1 MGEKLHEIRRKKS
14 VFVEEVQSYEAKTIR
29 ACDTIFIKSANNLI
43 CKVFRFAVILIESGG
58 KGLLNCQ
65 RIACMRK

>member
-1 MGEKLHEIRRKKS
+1 MGEKLHEVRREKS

-29 ACDTIFIKSANNLI
+29 ACDTIFVKSANNLI
-43 CKVFRFAVILIESGG
+43 CKVFRFAVILIESSG

-65 RIACMRK
+65 RIAYTRK